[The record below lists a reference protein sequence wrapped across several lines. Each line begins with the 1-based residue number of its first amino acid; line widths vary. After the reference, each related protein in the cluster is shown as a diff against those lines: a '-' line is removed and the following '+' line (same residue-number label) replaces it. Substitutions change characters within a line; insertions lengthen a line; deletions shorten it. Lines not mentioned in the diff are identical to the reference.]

1 LRGIM
6 LSRSLI
12 SVGLIGISVSTALAE
27 DSLKS
32 ALLLHASFDKGVD
45 AEFAAGDAKL
55 YTAPTG
61 NRKEARPGLPDDEL
75 VRHED
80 GALRFTKKMKPVV
93 FFRGEKNTGYRAK
106 DWSGAV
112 SQWLRL
118 DPDKDLEPGYCD
130 PMQFV
135 AQGWGEGN
143 MFIEFSKDHTPRHFR
158 YALLPVTNHWNPSGA
173 KWEEIPEAERPM
185 VAVHIPPFSA
195 NKWTHVVFCF
205 GNVNSGKK
213 DAWGKL
219 YLNGE
224 YLGEFKGFDGVFNW
238 DVSQSAVTL
247 GLSYIGLIDDLAI
260 VDQVVR
266 LQRGAGAR
274 REPERSTG
282 AS

>member
-1 LRGIM
+1 
-6 LSRSLI
+6 
-12 SVGLIGISVSTALAE
+12 
-27 DSLKS
+27 
-32 ALLLHASFDKGVD
+32 
-45 AEFAAGDAKL
+45 
-55 YTAPTG
+55 
-61 NRKEARPGLPDDEL
+61 
-75 VRHED
+75 
-80 GALRFTKKMKPVV
+80 MKPVV
-93 FFRGEKNTGYRAK
+93 FFRGEKNTGYQAK

-112 SQWLRL
+112 SLWLRL

-158 YALLPVTNHWNPSGA
+158 YALLPVTKHWNPSGA
-173 KWEEIPEAERPM
+173 KWEEILEAERPM
-185 VAVHIPPFSA
+185 VAVHKPPFSA
-195 NKWTHVVFCF
+195 DKWTHVVFCF

-224 YLGEFKGFDGVFNW
+224 YQGEFKGFDGVFNW

-260 VDQVVR
+260 FNRPLTDAEVKGIQ
-266 LQRGAGAR
+266 GSP
-274 REPERSTG
+274 RELTRFIK
-282 AS
+282 